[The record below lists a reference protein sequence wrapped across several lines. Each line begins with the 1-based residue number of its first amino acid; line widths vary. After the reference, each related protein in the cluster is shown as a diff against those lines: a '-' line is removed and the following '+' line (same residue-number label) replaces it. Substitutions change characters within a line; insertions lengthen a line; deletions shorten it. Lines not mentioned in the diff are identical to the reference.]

1 MLKNCTNV
9 YLHLKNSQFWDDI
22 LVHAASL
29 SFKSILSLVPTL
41 ALIFSVA
48 KGFGLQKILEPL
60 ILNNIVVGGESS
72 DLIPKILE
80 YVSNTNVKALG
91 TIGLVFIIWTSISM
105 VSQVETSLNTIWG
118 ISKPRS
124 IYRKFTDYLS
134 ILTIGP
140 LLLAVTL
147 SIPPLI
153 SSHFITQK
161 LMAYGLFAGAFKAF
175 LITIPWFTSILVL
188 TLLYLFMPNTKV
200 QFSSALIAGVTAGI
214 LWQFNQHLFIKFQI
228 GVANYN
234 AIYGTFASFPI
245 LLLWLNAG
253 WIIILAGGI
262 LGKGY
267 QHRNA
272 NLGLTCLHEYPPKEK
287 EKALILVMLAIAKNF
302 SVANGGMSSE
312 ALARELMIPI
322 DVVLECCTIL
332 QELNYLSQLKQD
344 DESPV
349 YIPTVPPDTLLI
361 SDFFINIKKQH
372 HNKEFNLKH
381 ELSSV
386 VETLQEDAQTGL
398 QKQFKKKTISSLYE
412 SKKRKRG
419 GGKEKETEKEKT
431 TDVPH

>member
-1 MLKNCTNV
+1 MLKNIINI
-9 YLHLKNSQFWDDI
+9 YRHLKNSRFWSDI

-48 KGFGLQKILEPL
+48 KGFGLQKTLEPL
-60 ILNNIVVGGESS
+60 ILNNIVVGGESN
-72 DLIPKILE
+72 DLIPQILE

-91 TIGLVFIIWTSISM
+91 TIGLIFIVWTSISM
-105 VSQVETSLNTIWG
+105 VSQIEASLNSIWG
-118 ISKPRS
+118 ITKPRS

-140 LLLAVTL
+140 LLLAVTV

-161 LMAYGLFAGAFKAF
+161 LMHYGFFAGAFKAF
-175 LITIPWFTSILVL
+175 LITIPWFTSILIL
-188 TLLYLFMPNTKV
+188 TLLYLFLPNTKV
-200 QFSSALIAGVTAGI
+200 RFYSALIAGVIAGI
-214 LWQFNQHLFIKFQI
+214 LWQLNQYFFIKFQI

-253 WIIILAGGI
+253 WIIILGGAI
-262 LGKGY
+262 LGNGF

-287 EKALILVMLAIAKNF
+287 EKALLFVMLAIAKNF
-302 SVANGGMSSE
+302 SVANGGVSCDE
-312 ALARELMIPI
+312 LAKELMIPI
-322 DVVLECCTIL
+322 DVVMECCTIL
-332 QELNYLSQLKQD
+332 EELGYLSQLNKD
-344 DESPV
+344 DESLV

-372 HNKEFNLKH
+372 HNKELQLKH
-381 ELSSV
+381 ELSTV
-386 VETLQEDAQTGL
+386 VETLQNDVQTGL
-398 QKQFKKKTISSLYE
+398 QKQFKKKTISTLY
-412 SKKRKRG
+412 
-419 GGKEKETEKEKT
+419 
-431 TDVPH
+431 